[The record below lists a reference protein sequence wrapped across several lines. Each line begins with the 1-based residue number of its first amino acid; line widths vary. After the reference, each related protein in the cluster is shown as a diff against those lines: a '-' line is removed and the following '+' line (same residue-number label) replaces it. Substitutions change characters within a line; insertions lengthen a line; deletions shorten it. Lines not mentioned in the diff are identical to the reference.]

1 MSDRMAYAPILIAPA
16 FVVKERKTM
25 AVSMEQ
31 VKELR
36 ERTGAGILECK
47 KVLEQADGNVNRA
60 LELLREKGLEV
71 AKKKATREAR
81 EGRIDVYVHHD
92 SKKAGIVELNCETDF
107 VARNEEFIQ
116 LARDIALQVAAM
128 NPQFLRREDVPET
141 ALEAPEVTSPESF
154 YAENVLLDQP
164 FVRQPNVTIGQKIQ
178 DTIAKTGENIV
189 VRRFVRYEVGA

>member
-1 MSDRMAYAPILIAPA
+1 
-16 FVVKERKTM
+16 M

-81 EGRIDVYVHHD
+81 EGRIDVYIHHD
-92 SKKAGIVELNCETDF
+92 NKKAGIVELNCETDF

-141 ALEAPEVTSPESF
+141 ALQAPEVTSPEKF
-154 YAENVLLDQP
+154 YEENVLLDQP

>member
-1 MSDRMAYAPILIAPA
+1 
-16 FVVKERKTM
+16 M

-81 EGRIDVYVHHD
+81 EGRIDVYIHHD

-141 ALEAPEVTSPESF
+141 ALQAPEVTSPEKF
-154 YAENVLLDQP
+154 YEENVLLDQP
-164 FVRQPNVTIGQKIQ
+164 FVRQPNVTIGQKVQ

-189 VRRFVRYEVGA
+189 VRRFARYEVGA